1 MAVINISDKLSNEKP
16 RLKIGEKEYEIN
28 NSMETM
34 TKFEELMDN
43 STIANMEKAVAVS
56 LGEESAKEL
65 NIKQMSIDNFKVVT
79 TAILAGIQGIT
90 YEEAEARFH
99 KKD

>member
-1 MAVINISDKLSNEKP
+1 MGVINISDKLSNEKP
-16 RLKIGEKEYEIN
+16 KLQIGEKEYEIN

-34 TKFEELMDN
+34 AKFEELLEK
-43 STIANMEKAVAVS
+43 STINNMEQAVTVA
-56 LGEESAKEL
+56 LGEGAQEL
-65 NIKQMSIDNFKVVT
+65 DIRQMSLDNFKVVT

-99 KKD
+99 TKE